1 MYASTSAYTY
11 THLMRVQI
19 PEELLLSA
27 ATARHQSRIGHLMED
42 AALPAWSAIA
52 LYLIELR
59 RNGGRGR
66 EELGLVAEWGPW
78 LSVLP
83 DSTGCVL
90 DWSQQASMPAT

>member
-1 MYASTSAYTY
+1 MP
-11 THLMRVQI
+11 VQI

-27 ATARHQSRIGHLMED
+27 ATARHQSRIGTLMED

-66 EELGLVAEWGPW
+66 EELGLEAEWGPW

-83 DSTGCVL
+83 DSTGGVL
-90 DWSQQASMPAT
+90 DWSQQASMPASQCRLSIWAIF